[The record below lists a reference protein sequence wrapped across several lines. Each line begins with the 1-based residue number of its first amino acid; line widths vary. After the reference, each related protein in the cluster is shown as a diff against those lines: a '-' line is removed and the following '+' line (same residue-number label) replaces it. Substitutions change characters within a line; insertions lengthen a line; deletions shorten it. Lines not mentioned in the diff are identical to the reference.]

1 MSWDELQ
8 WLKGIQADTSVM
20 EGCGDQRGGPT
31 NKKRDHMRNL
41 GICEHGA
48 YRDAHNALKAAPAYI
63 KRKKSKPKAR
73 AQFKEWLTKR
83 RR

>member
-1 MSWDELQ
+1 MLHCVHTRFLAFTQVSWDELQ

-41 GICEHGA
+41 GI
-48 YRDAHNALKAAPAYI
+48 YDSTSTAPTETPTT
-63 KRKKSKPKAR
+63 R
-73 AQFKEWLTKR
+73 
-83 RR
+83 